1 MDQNEIVALAITA
14 GIIALIVFL
23 IIFFLVVFSA
33 NFFAWDAEDEETNK
47 H

>member
-1 MDQNEIVALAITA
+1 MDQNEIIGLAITA

-33 NFFAWDAEDEETNK
+33 NFFAWDAEDEDANK